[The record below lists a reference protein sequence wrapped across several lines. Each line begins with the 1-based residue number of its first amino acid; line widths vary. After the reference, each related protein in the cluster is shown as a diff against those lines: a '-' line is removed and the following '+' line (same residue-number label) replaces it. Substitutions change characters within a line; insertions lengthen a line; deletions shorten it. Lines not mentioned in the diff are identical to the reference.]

1 MFKKFPVKWTEGIYA
16 CSGHLLTEG
25 INEGNCNW
33 IANIYINDK
42 ALNINNVQLVE
53 EKDELASEL
62 YHMEIEYLIEDK
74 FKVYC
79 GYIFAADTYVNK
91 LKEEKKSTTL
101 PSIYNFVD
109 AYLLD
114 LYPDA
119 SPEDWI
125 KRKGCLY
132 IGLGLKYTVAEN

>member
-16 CSGHLLTEG
+16 CSGHLLVEG
-25 INEGNCNW
+25 YDEENCNW
-33 IANIYINDK
+33 IANTYIEDTNSN
-42 ALNINNVQLVE
+42 LHNVRLVE
-53 EKDELASEL
+53 DKDELASEL
-62 YHMEIEYLIEDK
+62 YHMEVEYLVEHKAI
-74 FKVYC
+74 VYC

-125 KRKGCLY
+125 KRKECLY
-132 IGLGLKYTVAEN
+132 IGLGLMYSVAEN